1 MIFDVARQKTLTHQ
15 LKSICCANSN
25 YDYFRFI
32 RVLFVVTV
40 KSGDCPSIR
49 KIFSFDIWAILGRV
63 GISVCFALTNRT
75 QWSCRNSVGIIK
87 NSFL

>member
-1 MIFDVARQKTLTHQ
+1 MIFDVARQRQTHQ

-49 KIFSFDIWAILGRV
+49 KIFSFDLSNIRVELG
-63 GISVCFALTNRT
+63 
-75 QWSCRNSVGIIK
+75 
-87 NSFL
+87 